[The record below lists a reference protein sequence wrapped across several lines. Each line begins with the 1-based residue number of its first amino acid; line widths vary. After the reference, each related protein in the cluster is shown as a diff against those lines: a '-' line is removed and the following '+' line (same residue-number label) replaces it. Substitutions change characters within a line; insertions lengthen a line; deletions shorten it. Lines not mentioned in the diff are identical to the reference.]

1 MPRIVDSVLV
11 HDDGPNQSTEFDQ
24 CVPVATVACEPR
36 RLDCEHATD
45 AAFTDPRQQAL
56 EARPV
61 AAATRATQI
70 IVDELDSGPAEL
82 PGAIGEPVLTVPALL
97 VVQELI
103 GCRLTD
109 IDARASGQMLS
120 RDLGHWRCPPLPV
133 LSQSRA
139 ASPPPASP
147 DRPAVRLPARSVAC
161 SRRTSSVGN
170 FRIRASL
177 LAIPVFDS
185 DRRKPK
191 SASISARRDRR
202 IWRENWAPH

>member
-70 IVDELDSGPAEL
+70 IVDDLDSGPAEL

-120 RDLGHWRCPPLPV
+120 RDLGHWRWPPLCQCCRNLAQQDLHQRRQIGPLCGCQLEALLV
-133 LSQSRA
+133 LVEQA
-139 ASPPPASP
+139 Q
-147 DRPAVRLPARSVAC
+147 LEIFEFAR
-161 SRRTSSVGN
+161 
-170 FRIRASL
+170 
-177 LAIPVFDS
+177 
-185 DRRKPK
+185 
-191 SASISARRDRR
+191 
-202 IWRENWAPH
+202 HY